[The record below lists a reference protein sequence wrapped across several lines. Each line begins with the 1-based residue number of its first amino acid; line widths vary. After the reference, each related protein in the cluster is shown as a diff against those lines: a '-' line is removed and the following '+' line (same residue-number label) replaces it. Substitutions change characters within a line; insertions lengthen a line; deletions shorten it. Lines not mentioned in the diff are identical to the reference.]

1 MWTVKSILCYYSVFF
16 FFSEQR
22 SLDEVREMCSLV
34 WNSTTIETI
43 SDKDMRDVAILNI
56 NVWDISLKIS

>member
-1 MWTVKSILCYYSVFF
+1 MWTVKSILCYYGVF

-22 SLDEVREMCSLV
+22 SLDEVRETCSLV

-56 NVWDISLKIS
+56 NLWDISLKIS

>member
-1 MWTVKSILCYYSVFF
+1 MWTVKSILCYYGGF

-22 SLDEVREMCSLV
+22 SLDEVRETCSLV

-56 NVWDISLKIS
+56 NLWAISLKIS